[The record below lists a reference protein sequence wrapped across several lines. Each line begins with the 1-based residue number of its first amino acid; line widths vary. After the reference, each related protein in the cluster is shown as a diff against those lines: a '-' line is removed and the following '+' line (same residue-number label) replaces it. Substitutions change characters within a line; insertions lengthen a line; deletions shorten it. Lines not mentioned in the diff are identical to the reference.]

1 MKRTLLLATLILLGL
16 AGTAGA
22 QESSSFME
30 KIRGWI
36 TPKPLILNPEAI
48 WQPPSRWNVSVT
60 GGLRQAGE
68 DQIYKMAVET
78 PNAPLPVTL
87 ISRMED
93 NLEPTLG
100 VSAGY
105 GKLSA
110 GFSRRLGSG
119 GSKNTTLSFD
129 YMTSGY
135 AFQLQY
141 FRFNQPMEYEIILG
155 SPGEDRYMDEKE
167 MSEIPAKMNAFIADA
182 FYAFNRLNFAYSAV
196 YKGNVIQRRSAGSVM
211 FAMKFIRGMVED
223 TPKDVL
229 PFWDGGFIRQTTT
242 QISFGG
248 GMSYNWVPY
257 HRDPVDDWGHG
268 LRNLTFN
275 VTAIPLVT
283 LFNQFFT
290 QMEVA
295 TEGGGLEPWENVMN
309 GRMLVNYVARAGAS
323 YTFDRFAI
331 NLSGSYDSFSC
342 NGDTSF
348 PGFDGAVATSGGF
361 HRWTVTLQTSVKF

>member
-1 MKRTLLLATLILLGL
+1 MKRTLLLATLMLLGL

-22 QESSSFME
+22 QESSSFMD
-30 KIRGWI
+30 KIKGLI
-36 TPKPLILNPEAI
+36 TPEPLILNPEAI

-60 GGLRQAGE
+60 GGLRQAGV
-68 DQIYKMAVET
+68 DQTYKMSVD
-78 PNAPLPVTL
+78 APDNLVPVTL
-87 ISRMED
+87 VSRMEGS
-93 NLEPTLG
+93 LEPTIG

-110 GFSRRLGSG
+110 GFSRRLSSR
-119 GSKNTTLSFD
+119 GSKNTTFSFD
-129 YMTSGY
+129 YMTTGY

-141 FRFNQPMEYEIILG
+141 FRFYQPMEYEMTLG
-155 SPGEDRYMDEKE
+155 APGDEWYLNGKDI
-167 MSEIPAKMNAFIADA
+167 SETPAKMNAFIADGI
-182 FYAFNRLNFAYSAV
+182 YAFNRLNFAYSAV
-196 YKGNVIQRRSAGSVM
+196 YKGNVVQRRSAGSVM

-223 TPKDVL
+223 TPNGAL
-229 PFWDGGFIRQTTT
+229 PYWDGGFIRQTTT

-248 GMSYNWVPY
+248 GVSYNWVPY
-257 HRDPVDDWGHG
+257 HRDPADDWGHG

-309 GRMLVNYVARAGAS
+309 GRMLVNYVARVGAI
-323 YTFDRFAI
+323 YTFDRFSI
-331 NLSGSYDSFSC
+331 NLSGSYDSFSSS
-342 NGDTSF
+342 GDTSF
-348 PGFDGAVATSGGF
+348 PSFEGVVATSGGF
-361 HRWTVTLQTSVKF
+361 HRWTVSLQTSVKF